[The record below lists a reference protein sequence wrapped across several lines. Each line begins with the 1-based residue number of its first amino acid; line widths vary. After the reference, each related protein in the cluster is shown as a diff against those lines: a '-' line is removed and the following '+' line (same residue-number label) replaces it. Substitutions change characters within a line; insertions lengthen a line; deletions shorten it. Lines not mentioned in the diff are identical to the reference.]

1 MANVEKQ
8 LMLGIANTVNNQ
20 GSNGLVSSLRTF
32 ASKSVDTLS
41 LSTKAPFAKPKNI
54 VGFLATLGTG
64 VNLAVSQLKKNKVEN
79 VVENRVESSETST
92 TNVPMRTTEES
103 IEIVNTIFRNKD
115 NADKV
120 IGILCKNP
128 VAFNTIPLKKIL
140 MVTTDTR
147 LLNAI
152 VKNWK
157 AEYSQIPWERISSF
171 QTVKYIHSLM
181 DISEQFVVIEKGMC
195 KTQVGQ
201 DGNYGTFSYF
211 DFTEL
216 KNEDGSFNSDKV
228 LEFYKQIAIDDKNSE
243 FREIKAILAAY
254 GNIEDFC
261 KNFPK
266 LSSKLLELL
275 EKGYFSPNGTKLQTI
290 LKSKDFAKDLEIV
303 EKYLNEGYQ
312 SVANSFTRIHTEAGS
327 YFVYK
332 KFDNFNK
339 LPKDLQEQIIK
350 MDCCY
355 RDKNDV
361 SSRFVFTYTVKHID
375 DINILSDLCSDSKK
389 IEKYSKEKIYAD
401 KLFEKQK
408 DISKEL
414 KYKILI
420 NLIFMKS
427 LYPQEYNKL
436 ITSKGYKDI
445 KSGVLSAKILENL
458 RYDDKI
464 DDLYFYRIFEN
475 IENNGKRDIELLHQF
490 ENYSPENIKAI
501 IELDPSRQDE
511 IINAIYTAKD
521 NKVMAFVLNI
531 VQKEALAIKTNIKNN
546 EKNKFYVDP
555 TEIFEANKNLIDF
568 VIIAANEP
576 EIIRFS
582 NQFTRN
588 CGTFANFVDK
598 LSKTKLDED
607 LINKA
612 KNLMVAHK
620 KYLTASTCTQMLNFL
635 ERVPDVELL
644 ETLLSKYA
652 KLNFLRT
659 ILSNINKNNVDFVR
673 EVIND
678 PDWGFEELP
687 FALAMKDLED
697 LSNPDRE
704 DAVIE
709 TAYQVAHPLRANLY
723 KEISQICNERDKKV
737 AEIKSSNNDGSV
749 LQIINKINRESD
761 EKCFQLCVHY
771 LYKYQ
776 QWLPLVDVKLNKP
789 DEYQKI
795 LDSGILDMIL
805 SNKVDSHVLHKF
817 NRNSMLNDNIY
828 NDLEIVK
835 SGKSIVTEF
844 EAGTSKEEAFAQSKC
859 GDVVSIGTQMY
870 INDGKELFEW
880 SLSKEQYLKLF
891 PPIERFATTQ
901 GSLGD
906 CYLVSSLI
914 SCMENPT
921 ARAQLYKLF
930 KANGED
936 ITVTIKAY
944 EEYGGSYTFK
954 NGEIEL
960 DEQNRHLTGCKGLQ
974 MLEQTYARVSLR
986 EEKYDYLP
994 SLTEDISKDSMMMRI
1009 KSGNSHIALS
1019 EILGLES
1026 LGTQKFI
1033 PKDFSKATLAMVLD
1047 SKNKFHLSQAEKI
1060 IKQYANNKDFIL
1072 NFGTKEKENA
1082 QAESTF
1088 LKEYNLVS
1096 KHGYS
1101 IIGYDEASRIV
1112 KMINPHEASEVVEIP
1127 LDKLLQYVKN
1137 LYLVSLK

>member
-1 MANVEKQ
+1 
-8 LMLGIANTVNNQ
+8 
-20 GSNGLVSSLRTF
+20 
-32 ASKSVDTLS
+32 
-41 LSTKAPFAKPKNI
+41 
-54 VGFLATLGTG
+54 
-64 VNLAVSQLKKNKVEN
+64 
-79 VVENRVESSETST
+79 
-92 TNVPMRTTEES
+92 
-103 IEIVNTIFRNKD
+103 
-115 NADKV
+115 
-120 IGILCKNP
+120 
-128 VAFNTIPLKKIL
+128 
-140 MVTTDTR
+140 
-147 LLNAI
+147 
-152 VKNWK
+152 
-157 AEYSQIPWERISSF
+157 
-171 QTVKYIHSLM
+171 
-181 DISEQFVVIEKGMC
+181 MC
-195 KTQVGQ
+195 KPQGGQ

-243 FREIKAILAAY
+243 FREIKAILATY

-275 EKGYFSPNGTKLQTI
+275 EKGYFSSNGTKLQTI

-361 SSRFVFTYTVKHID
+361 SSRFVFAYTVKHID

-458 RYDDKI
+458 RYNDKI

-475 IENNGKRDIELLHQF
+475 IENDSKKDIELLHQF

-511 IINAIYTAKD
+511 IINAIYAAKD
-521 NKVMAFVLNI
+521 NKTMKSVLQVVAKRAAI
-531 VQKEALAIKTNIKNN
+531 VKTNIEKSQQNNIYTNPIDIFKND
-546 EKNKFYVDP
+546 KD
-555 TEIFEANKNLIDF
+555 LIDF
-568 VIIAANEP
+568 VINASKEP
-576 EIIRFS
+576 ELTSFARQY
-582 NQFTRN
+582 N
-588 CGTFANFVDK
+588 GTCFNHHK
-598 LSKTKLDED
+598 LVKIFLDSKLDEKTLEND
-607 LINKA
+607 
-612 KNLMVAHK
+612 KNLMTKYK
-620 KYLTASTCTQMLNFL
+620 KYLTAITCTQMLDFL
-635 ERVPDVELL
+635 ERIPDFEFL
-644 ETLLSKYA
+644 EKLVSKYA
-652 KLNFLRT
+652 CFDSKYFNLRT

-697 LSNPDRE
+697 LSNPDKK
-704 DAVIE
+704 DVVIE

-723 KEISQICNERDKKV
+723 KEISQICNERDEKV
-737 AEIKSSNNDGSV
+737 AEIKSSNNACSA
-749 LQIINKINRESD
+749 LEIINKKNKEAD
-761 EKCFQLCVHY
+761 EKCYRLCVHY

-828 NDLEIVK
+828 NDLEIVN
-835 SGKSIVTEF
+835 SGKSIVT
-844 EAGTSKEEAFAQSKC
+844 
-859 GDVVSIGTQMY
+859 
-870 INDGKELFEW
+870 
-880 SLSKEQYLKLF
+880 
-891 PPIERFATTQ
+891 
-901 GSLGD
+901 
-906 CYLVSSLI
+906 
-914 SCMENPT
+914 
-921 ARAQLYKLF
+921 
-930 KANGED
+930 
-936 ITVTIKAY
+936 
-944 EEYGGSYTFK
+944 
-954 NGEIEL
+954 
-960 DEQNRHLTGCKGLQ
+960 
-974 MLEQTYARVSLR
+974 
-986 EEKYDYLP
+986 
-994 SLTEDISKDSMMMRI
+994 
-1009 KSGNSHIALS
+1009 
-1019 EILGLES
+1019 
-1026 LGTQKFI
+1026 
-1033 PKDFSKATLAMVLD
+1033 
-1047 SKNKFHLSQAEKI
+1047 
-1060 IKQYANNKDFIL
+1060 
-1072 NFGTKEKENA
+1072 
-1082 QAESTF
+1082 
-1088 LKEYNLVS
+1088 
-1096 KHGYS
+1096 
-1101 IIGYDEASRIV
+1101 
-1112 KMINPHEASEVVEIP
+1112 
-1127 LDKLLQYVKN
+1127 
-1137 LYLVSLK
+1137 